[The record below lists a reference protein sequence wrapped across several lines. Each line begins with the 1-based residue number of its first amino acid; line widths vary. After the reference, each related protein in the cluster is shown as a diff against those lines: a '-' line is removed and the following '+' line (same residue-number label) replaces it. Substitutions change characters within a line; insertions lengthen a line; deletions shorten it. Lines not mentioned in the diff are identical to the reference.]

1 MKNKEVTSFHL
12 RAKPREFIDV
22 LVLKGY
28 YISRAEFIRMA
39 IDQKIEKILNQLH
52 DPFYQEILQEE
63 SKPKANERI
72 SIRGI

>member
-39 IDQKIEKILNQLH
+39 IDQKIEKILNLLQE
-52 DPFYQEILQEE
+52 PFYQGILEE
-63 SKPKANERI
+63 EEQKDIDRI

>member
-39 IDQKIEKILNQLH
+39 IDQKIEKILNLLQE
-52 DPFYQEILQEE
+52 PFYQGLEE
-63 SKPKANERI
+63 EEEKDIDRI
-72 SIRGI
+72 SIRMR